1 MGLTNDKFKD
11 LIMLEFNWSN
21 DIISL
26 NPCGI
31 LMGELYMSGKH
42 KNQNENTK
50 PVISKLPKA
59 IEQFIK

>member
-1 MGLTNDKFKD
+1 
-11 LIMLEFNWSN
+11 
-21 DIISL
+21 
-26 NPCGI
+26 
-31 LMGELYMSGKH
+31 MGELYMSGKH